1 MQHIGKDGPFGV
13 VKRSMA
19 PIIKEPLIIEDQMH
33 SSGVEDEV
41 MTGISLPSPHR
52 VVKSIATKS
61 AGRVI

>member
-1 MQHIGKDGPFGV
+1 
-13 VKRSMA
+13 MA
-19 PIIKEPLIIEDQMH
+19 PIIKEPLVIEDQMH